1 MLGLYTALAELL
13 LTLRDI
19 RPRRI
24 DQKTDGSFVTEVDV
38 DFEAA
43 ILEIVLSAGIAS
55 SALIV
60 GEESVETH
68 RDQYAWSDAIIVV
81 DPIDGTE
88 NFISGSPLYGTAVSV
103 VTREAELHILCA
115 PSLEILV
122 SNVELS
128 WLPVAVTS
136 SVDLFST
143 KCLDRPIAEPDSA
156 RVLGSSVVMFAEF
169 LCGRARSYTYCRGA
183 KIWDCYTGLSLARL
197 AGCNIDIRDNDISRW
212 VLAPTHLTPFRLT
225 W

>member
-1 MLGLYTALAELL
+1 MLGLYTALTELL
-13 LTLRDI
+13 WTLRDI
-19 RPRRI
+19 RPVQI
-24 DQKTDGSFVTEVDV
+24 DQKMDGSFVTEVDV
-38 DFEAA
+38 NFEAA
-43 ILEIVLSAGIAS
+43 ILDIVLSAGIAS

-60 GEESVETH
+60 REESVASH
-68 RDQYAWSDAIIVV
+68 RDEYAWSDALIVV

-115 PSLEILV
+115 PSLEIML
-122 SNVELS
+122 SNVDMS
-128 WLPVAVTS
+128 WLPASVTS
-136 SVDLFST
+136 SIDLFST
-143 KCLDRPIAEPDSA
+143 KCLDRPIVAPDSA

-169 LCGRARSYTYCRGA
+169 LRGAARSYTYCHGA

-197 AGCNIDIRDNDISRW
+197 SGCNVELPANDIARW
-212 VLAPTHLTPFRLT
+212 GLAPTHLTPFRLT

>member
-1 MLGLYTALAELL
+1 MLGLYTALADFLWS
-13 LTLRDI
+13 LRDI
-19 RPRRI
+19 RPLHI
-24 DQKTDGSFVTEVDV
+24 SQKTDGSFVTEVDV

-43 ILEIVLSAGIAS
+43 ILDIVLSTGIGS

-60 GEESVETH
+60 REESVENH
-68 RDQYAWSDAIIVV
+68 RDAYLWSDAIIVI

-103 VTREAELHILCA
+103 VTRDAELHVLCA
-115 PSLEILV
+115 PSLGILL
-122 SNVELS
+122 SNIEMS
-128 WLPVAVTS
+128 WLPASVTS

-143 KCLDRPIAEPDSA
+143 KCLDRAIAEPDSA

-169 LCGRARSYTYCRGA
+169 LRGAARSYTYCRGA
-183 KIWDCYTGLSLARL
+183 KIWDCYTGLNLARL
-197 AGCNIDIRDNDISRW
+197 AHCNIELSENHISRW
-212 VLAPTHLTPFRLT
+212 VLAPTHLTRFKLT

>member
-1 MLGLYTALAELL
+1 MLGLYTPLTELL
-13 LTLRDI
+13 WTLRDI
-19 RPRRI
+19 RPVHI

-38 DFEAA
+38 NFEAA
-43 ILEIVLSAGIAS
+43 ILEIVLSAGVAS
-55 SALIV
+55 SPLIV
-60 GEESVETH
+60 REESVESH
-68 RDQYAWSDAIIVV
+68 RDEYAWSDAIIVV

-115 PSLEILV
+115 PSLEILL
-122 SNVELS
+122 SNVDMS
-128 WLPVAVTS
+128 WLPASVTS
-136 SVDLFST
+136 SIDLFST
-143 KCLDRPIAEPDSA
+143 KCLDRPISEPDSA

-169 LCGRARSYTYCRGA
+169 LRGAARSYTYCRGA

-197 AGCNIDIRDNDISRW
+197 ARCNIELPENDISRW
-212 VLAPTHLTPFRLT
+212 GHAPTHLTPFRVT